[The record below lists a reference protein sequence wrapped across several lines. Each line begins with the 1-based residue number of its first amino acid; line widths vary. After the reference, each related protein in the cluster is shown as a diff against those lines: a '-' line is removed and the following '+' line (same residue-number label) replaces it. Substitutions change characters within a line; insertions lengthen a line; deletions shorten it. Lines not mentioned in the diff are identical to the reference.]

1 MNNIYTLQCCT
12 NVRIL
17 YVPYTVVI
25 SLRNI
30 TEIIISK
37 LDSVRGC
44 ERVVQR
50 VWNVY
55 RGPCKLS
62 RRRMIWL
69 RPHTLPPPLP
79 SGSWFSYSVFLC
91 VASQAYRGEEE
102 GGGGAK
108 SYDDEKAWSS
118 TNYSILSGVGEWQ
131 GVWRGTAVSLVNCV
145 FGLV

>member
-69 RPHTLPPPLP
+69 LPPPPLP
-79 SGSWFSYSVFLC
+79 PSPPSVRKLPLFLSLPVC
-91 VASQAYRGEEE
+91 RQSSLRRVGRGWGRSQIIRRRE
-102 GGGGAK
+102 
-108 SYDDEKAWSS
+108 
-118 TNYSILSGVGEWQ
+118 
-131 GVWRGTAVSLVNCV
+131 SLVLYKLFNPLWGGRMAGSVEGHCSIIS
-145 FGLV
+145 